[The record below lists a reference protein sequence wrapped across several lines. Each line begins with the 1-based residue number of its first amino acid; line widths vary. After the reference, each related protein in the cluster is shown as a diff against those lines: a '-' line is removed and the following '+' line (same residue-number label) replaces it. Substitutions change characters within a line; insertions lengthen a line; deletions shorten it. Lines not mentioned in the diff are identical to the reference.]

1 MTEPLRPVTTE
12 TVQTR
17 SHNDG
22 HSADVTRSVETVY
35 RLAETDTVWLG
46 LGSVAVQRGDRY
58 NGTEE
63 TVKLEIYSSDVFKH
77 AILQLVR
84 DQQRYS
90 RDETGLLKDRADSFL
105 ADLDTALQG

>member
-17 SHNDG
+17 SYNDG
-22 HSADVTRSVETVY
+22 NNPDVTRSVETVY
-35 RLAETDTVWLG
+35 RIAESDTVWLG

-58 NGTEE
+58 SGTEE

-77 AILQLVR
+77 AVLQLVR

-90 RDETGLLKDRADSFL
+90 REETGYLWERADSFL
-105 ADLDTALQG
+105 ADLRAALQD